1 MNTRSASSPRE
12 GSTRKN
18 GAGSSANSW
27 RKNPYAKR
35 ISASGRRSL
44 AVRAL
49 VAELG
54 PEFAILAPDLA
65 RAFPDSE
72 AVNAA
77 LRVVLEASKAVRKG
91 VAAKKRR
98 SAA

>member
-1 MNTRSASSPRE
+1 MKKRSGSSPPE
-12 GSTRKN
+12 GSIRKN
-18 GAGSSANSW
+18 GAASSVNGW
-27 RKNPYAKR
+27 RANPYAKR
-35 ISASGRRSL
+35 ISASGRRRL

-54 PEFAILAPDLA
+54 PEFAILAPELA

-77 LRVVLEASKAVRKG
+77 LRVVLEASKTGPEG
-91 VAAKKRR
+91 VAPKKRR

>member
-1 MNTRSASSPRE
+1 LKASSWT
-12 GSTRKN
+12 G
-18 GAGSSANSW
+18 
-27 RKNPYAKR
+27 NPYAKR
-35 ISASGRRSL
+35 ITPAGRRRL

-54 PEFAILAPDLA
+54 SELAILAPDLA

-77 LRVVLEASKAVRKG
+77 LRVVLEAARTVRVAVPKR
-91 VAAKKRR
+91 RR